1 MCLQKIT
8 DLSSRLIQSEL
19 SFKHKRIFLIVLISY
34 PMAAVMV
41 AIAFSGVSGGSFRTF
56 PLAGGGRDGSV
67 KLRKSCLV
75 AVGA

>member
-1 MCLQKIT
+1 M

-41 AIAFSGVSGGSFRTF
+41 AIAFSFCGSFRTL
-56 PLAGGGRDGSV
+56 PPAGGGRDGSV